1 MRSFD
6 RPSAASGSGRSTPGT
21 RKVPTGRLM
30 AFVSLLRRG
39 RLAGRFPR
47 ELAASR
53 RFLSRRVPAPACLRG
68 WSPMRKPLSARQ
80 APTLPPFA
88 GVHPGFQW

>member
-6 RPSAASGSGRSTPGT
+6 RPSAASGSGRSTPGI

-39 RLAGRFPR
+39 RLAGRFPSIPPKQDAYVAYR
-47 ELAASR
+47 LRPASGADPRCGNLFPHGR
-53 RFLSRRVPAPACLRG
+53 RRPFPCL
-68 WSPMRKPLSARQ
+68 PVCTQ
-80 APTLPPFA
+80 ASN
-88 GVHPGFQW
+88 